1 MVHRFGGCLR
11 ELIVS
16 PTPICSALT
25 IFSDDPQDD
34 VFTEASAVAEP
45 VSLETAEVE
54 DELIAEELV
63 ATVEQV
69 AFEAVSIKIAL
80 HFRIESGHPLTYL
93 PVPFGIAGR
102 CRCYGLKRCAFGLL
116 SDPCHQSIG
125 RSACAFCHQDRG
137 LWICG
142 EV

>member
-25 IFSDDPQDD
+25 IFFDYPQDD

-69 AFEAVSIKIAL
+69 ASAAVSIKNRAAL
-80 HFRIESGHPLTYL
+80 SH
-93 PVPFGIAGR
+93 
-102 CRCYGLKRCAFGLL
+102 
-116 SDPCHQSIG
+116 
-125 RSACAFCHQDRG
+125 
-137 LWICG
+137 
-142 EV
+142 